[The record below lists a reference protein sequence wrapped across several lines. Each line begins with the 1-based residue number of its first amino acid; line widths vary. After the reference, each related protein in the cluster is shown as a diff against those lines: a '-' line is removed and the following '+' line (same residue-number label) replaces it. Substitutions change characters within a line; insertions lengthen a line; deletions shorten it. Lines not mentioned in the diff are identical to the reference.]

1 MIGITATVTIIT
13 SKMVLISKVR
23 GLKTPSLAP
32 AMRSG
37 PTKLLTPGNTTMAR
51 SRVRGPFDGPT
62 DPSTTATSKI
72 TIYTAKVHI
81 NGATEEAMKVDGTL
95 I

>member
-13 SKMVLISKVR
+13 SKMALISKVR
-23 GLKTPSLAP
+23 GSKTHSLAP

-37 PTKLLTPGNTTMAR
+37 PIKLLTPVNTTMAR
-51 SRVRGPFDGPT
+51 SRVREPSDGLT
-62 DPSTTATSKI
+62 APSTKVTSKI
-72 TIYTAKVHI
+72 TIYTVKVHI
-81 NGATEEAMKVDGTL
+81 NGATEEAMTADGTL

>member
-13 SKMVLISKVR
+13 LKMVLISKVR
-23 GLKTPSLAP
+23 GSKTLSLAP
-32 AMRSG
+32 GMRSG

-62 DPSTTATSKI
+62 APSTKATSKI

-81 NGATEEAMKVDGTL
+81 NGATEEATKVDGTL